1 MKEIGKQL
9 DYVQRQI
16 QEVCWRFSLS
26 VSLSLAR
33 SLSSSPLLDCF
44 GARASCLFLAGVS
57 QAPAWIERAEDLERR
72 GAANPD
78 GLNSSKQMRKNLQA
92 RIRERTYAL
101 DRYCSWRSKGGGR
114 NSFPDHEL
122 HWVVAMFSRTSKKDQ
137 ETAQAVKRSTWFN
150 SDGSVRRGPLCHRG
164 CANAATCNGGAG
176 CSVYIDACKTF
187 GEGSEKFCRHI
198 LERGP
203 FLQQSKFS
211 PLNDLLRQFP
221 DGVPADYPLP
231 ELAGRQRKNTCP
243 FADCMGF
250 RLYRRPEVRAPEGLG
265 RGCEST

>member
-1 MKEIGKQL
+1 MEQ
-9 DYVQRQI
+9 
-16 QEVCWRFSLS
+16 
-26 VSLSLAR
+26 
-33 SLSSSPLLDCF
+33 
-44 GARASCLFLAGVS
+44 
-57 QAPAWIERAEDLERR
+57 R

-78 GLNSSKQMRKNLQA
+78 GLNSSKQMRQNLQA

-101 DRYCSWRSKGGGR
+101 DRYRSWRSKGGGR

-150 SDGSVRRGPLCHRG
+150 SDGSVRRGPPCHRG

-176 CSVYIDACKTF
+176 CSVHIDACKTF
-187 GEGSEKFCRHI
+187 GEGSEKFCRHM

-221 DGVPADYPLP
+221 FGVPADYPLP
-231 ELAGRQRKNTCP
+231 ELAGRRRKNTCP
-243 FADCMGF
+243 FADCKGGS
-250 RLYRRPEVRAPEGLG
+250 RVYRRPEVRAPEGLG

>member
-1 MKEIGKQL
+1 M
-9 DYVQRQI
+9 
-16 QEVCWRFSLS
+16 
-26 VSLSLAR
+26 
-33 SLSSSPLLDCF
+33 
-44 GARASCLFLAGVS
+44 S

-101 DRYCSWRSKGGGR
+101 DRYRSWRSKGGGR

-122 HWVVAMFSRTSKKDQ
+122 HWVVASFLEPRRRIRRRP
-137 ETAQAVKRSTWFN
+137 VKRGTWFN
-150 SDGSVRRGPLCHRG
+150 SDGSVRRGPPCHRG
-164 CANAATCNGGAG
+164 CAHAATCNGGAG
-176 CSVYIDACKTF
+176 CSVYMDACKTF
-187 GEGSEKFCRHI
+187 GEGSEKFCRHM

-203 FLQQSKFS
+203 FLQQSRFS

-221 DGVPADYPLP
+221 DGVPADYIPFQNRR
-231 ELAGRQRKNTCP
+231 AGGGRTLVLSPIAWRGPGCTGGRKCE
-243 FADCMGF
+243 
-250 RLYRRPEVRAPEGLG
+250 RLRPE